1 MHSADFEASKCWSGN
16 LGQIATIAVVYA
28 QLYTP
33 DGQCHGL
40 HNFVVP
46 VRDPK
51 TLLPYPGVTVGCMGP
66 KLGLNGLDNGYE
78 HKKLL

>member
-1 MHSADFEASKCWSGN
+1 M
-16 LGQIATIAVVYA
+16 YA

-40 HNFVVP
+40 HGFVVP

-51 TLLPYPGVTVGCMGP
+51 TLLPYPGITVGCMGP

-78 HKKLL
+78 LRFVSFISKFVQHALLIPIHT